1 MKKLLLILAISC
13 ALVPALRGQKSGE
26 AEIGKEVA
34 AELPAVAGDSV
45 SFDAPSVFVDLPAG
59 TLDLLTLSERLDLL
73 DYYKV
78 DSIAEVVNVMEG
90 FSHLVR
96 PVTDDYLKVQITPV
110 STLTVKILPAGK
122 SKIAV
127 AAYTV
132 GDSIEASDTDL
143 KFFDE
148 KLVELPAGRF
158 IKLASTEDFFNFKGV
173 DKSTR
178 KELLD
183 LVPFPTVEYS
193 FEPGSDRLHAHLTVH
208 EFLGKETLDKISPY
222 LQRDRW
228 YKWNGK
234 KFRME
239 K

>member
-1 MKKLLLILAISC
+1 MKKLLLILAVSC
-13 ALVPALRGQKSGE
+13 ALVPALRGQEPGA

-34 AELPAVAGDSV
+34 AAVPQAGADSV
-45 SFDAPSVFVDLPAG
+45 FDASSVFVNLPAG

-110 STLTVKILPAGK
+110 STLTVKILPVGK
-122 SKIAV
+122 GRMAV

-148 KLVELPAGRF
+148 KLVELPASRF
-158 IKLASTEDFFNFKGV
+158 IKLASTADFFNFEGV
-173 DKSTR
+173 DRSTR
-178 KELLD
+178 KEMLD
-183 LVPFPTVEYS
+183 LVPFPTVEYT
-193 FEPGSDRLHAHLTVH
+193 FEPESDRLHARLTVH

-228 YKWNGK
+228 YKWTGK
-234 KFRME
+234 KFRLE